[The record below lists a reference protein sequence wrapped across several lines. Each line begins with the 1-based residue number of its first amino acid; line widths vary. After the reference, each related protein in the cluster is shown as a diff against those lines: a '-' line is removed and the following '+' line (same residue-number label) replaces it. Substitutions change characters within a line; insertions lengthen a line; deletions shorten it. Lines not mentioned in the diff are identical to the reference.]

1 MNVKKIGSAIAAAIV
16 LTTVGGIAQAGEYF
30 ECPLQTGDSE
40 ADRIAVAGELSA
52 MATSLRCVR
61 DGGSWDDNDPIWY
74 AGRKRPGCDV
84 HLSTS
89 KLIDLVRDPNEPPP
103 QKKGN
108 NKAQG
113 AANDVLDGKDDSAL
127 ASLQEFIDTLTYSAN
142 ELPGKLGDENAF
154 KYSAVDAQTC
164 IMGL

>member
-52 MATSLRCVR
+52 MATSLRCAR

-74 AGRKRPGCDV
+74 AGKKRPGCDV

-89 KLIDLVRDPNEPPP
+89 KLIDLVRTSEPPP
-103 QKKGN
+103 RKKGN
-108 NKAQG
+108 NAAQG

-127 ASLQEFIDTLTYSAN
+127 ASLQEFIDTLMYNAN
-142 ELPGKLGDENAF
+142 ALPGKQGDESDF
-154 KYSAVDAQTC
+154 STSAVDAQTC